1 MPTNPADEQM
11 FVATVPDKIHG
22 AGVIAY
28 QDFMDQAAERA
39 GGDFFIL
46 PSSIHELL
54 IIPDNGNM
62 GFEQLQDMVREVNET
77 QVAPEEK
84 LTDSVYHY
92 DTKDKIFE
100 LGEKF
105 AERQAE
111 KVAEG
116 SLDEKSE
123 KSSVLGDLKAKK
135 DEVAKQ
141 PKKEEIAK
149 SAKAKGEEL

>member
-1 MPTNPADEQM
+1 
-11 FVATVPDKIHG
+11 
-22 AGVIAY
+22 
-28 QDFMDQAAERA
+28 
-39 GGDFFIL
+39 
-46 PSSIHELL
+46 
-54 IIPDNGNM
+54 M
-62 GFEQLQDMVREVNET
+62 GLNFYWQF
-77 QVAPEEK
+77 
-84 LTDSVYHY
+84 HY

-105 AERQAE
+105 AECQAE

-149 SAKAKGEEL
+149 SEKAKGEEI